1 MPLPREKVGGVIV
14 PVTVSPVTPSMVWV
28 TVLPSTARL
37 TLWLVPLVSV
47 TVPGCTVAI
56 VLPSAALTWTPPL

>member
-1 MPLPREKVGGVIV
+1 MIV

-28 TVLPSTARL
+28 TVLPFTARS
-37 TLWLVPLVSV
+37 TLWVVPLVSV

-56 VLPSAALTWTPPL
+56 VLPLASLTWTPPL